1 MIETC
6 QTEKA
11 KRDYILLR
19 KALDHN
25 DQQAYAELMSLYRD
39 SIYYMLVRMVKNKDD
54 AEDLTLMT
62 FGKAFRY
69 LDKYTPK
76 YAFSTWLYRIALNNS
91 IDFLRVKN
99 NMPQYFDEDLYTNSA
114 TSIIDQSEDNLQRTP
129 EEEVIDKQRL
139 QLLRAAVSELPDK
152 YRKVIEL
159 RYYEDLAYEEIAERM
174 DVSLATVKRVRASM
188 VEAMRRR
195 AEELGMKTKDR

>member
-1 MIETC
+1 MNDNTC

-11 KRDYILLR
+11 KRDYLLLR
-19 KALDHN
+19 RALDEN

-39 SIYYMLVRMVKNKDD
+39 SIFYMLVRMVKNKDD

-91 IDFLRVKN
+91 IDFLRMKN
-99 NMPQYFDEDLYTNSA
+99 NMPQYFEEDLYTSNT
-114 TSIIDQSEDNLQRTP
+114 TSIVDQSEDNMQRTP
-129 EEEVIDKQRL
+129 EEEIIDKQRL
-139 QLLRAAVSELPDK
+139 QLLRAAVSELPEK

-159 RYYEDLAYEEIAERM
+159 RYYEDLAYEEISERLGL
-174 DVSLATVKRVRASM
+174 SLSNVKIQIMRAKQM
-188 VEAMRRR
+188 
-195 AEELGMKTKDR
+195 L

>member
-1 MIETC
+1 MINTC

-11 KRDYILLR
+11 KRDYVLLR

-25 DQQAYAELMSLYRD
+25 DQQAYTELMRLYRD
-39 SIYYMLVRMVKNKDD
+39 SIYYMLMRMVKNKDD

-69 LDKYTPK
+69 LDKYTPQ

-99 NMPQYFDEDLYTNSA
+99 NMPQYFEEDLYTNST

-129 EEEVIDKQRL
+129 EDEVIDKQRL
-139 QLLRAAVSELPDK
+139 QLLRAAVSELPER
-152 YRKVIEL
+152 YRRVIEL
-159 RYYEDLAYEEIAERM
+159 RYYEDLAYEEIAERLGLTLSNVKIQIM
-174 DVSLATVKRVRASM
+174 RAKNMLAELMQPMRN
-188 VEAMRRR
+188 AM
-195 AEELGMKTKDR
+195 

>member
-1 MIETC
+1 MINTC

-11 KRDYILLR
+11 KRDYVLLR

-25 DQQAYAELMSLYRD
+25 DQQAYAELMRLYRD
-39 SIYYMLVRMVKNKDD
+39 SIYYMLMRMVKNKDD

-69 LDKYTPK
+69 LDKYTPQ

-99 NMPQYFDEDLYTNSA
+99 NMPQYFEDDLYTNST

-129 EEEVIDKQRL
+129 EDEVIDKQRL
-139 QLLRAAVSELPDK
+139 QLLRAAVSELPER
-152 YRKVIEL
+152 YRRVIEL
-159 RYYEDLAYEEIAERM
+159 RYYEDLAYEEIAERLELTLSNVKIQIM
-174 DVSLATVKRVRASM
+174 RAKNMLAELMLPMRN
-188 VEAMRRR
+188 AM
-195 AEELGMKTKDR
+195 

>member
-1 MIETC
+1 MNTTNTC

-11 KRDYILLR
+11 KRDYVLLR

-25 DQQAYAELMSLYRD
+25 DQQAYAELMRLYRD
-39 SIYYMLVRMVKNKDD
+39 SIYFMLVRMVKNKDD

-99 NMPQYFDEDLYTNSA
+99 NMPQYFEEDLYTSST
-114 TSIIDQSEDNLQRTP
+114 TSIIDKSEDNLQRTP
-129 EEEVIDKQRL
+129 EEEIIDKQRL
-139 QLLRAAVSELPDK
+139 QLLRAAVSELPDR
-152 YRKVIEL
+152 YRRVIEL
-159 RYYEDLAYEEIAERM
+159 CYYEDLAYEEIAERL
-174 DVSLATVKRVRASM
+174 SLTLSNVKIQIMRAKQM
-188 VEAMRRR
+188 LAELMKPMQNAM
-195 AEELGMKTKDR
+195 

>member
-1 MIETC
+1 MMTNTC
-6 QTEKA
+6 QTDKA
-11 KRDYILLR
+11 KRDYVLLR

-25 DQQAYAELMSLYRD
+25 DQQAYAELMALYRD

-99 NMPQYFDEDLYTNSA
+99 NMPQYFEEDLYTSSA

-139 QLLRAAVSELPDK
+139 QLLRAAVAELPEK

-159 RYYEDLAYEEIAERM
+159 RYYEDLAYEEISERLGLTL
-174 DVSLATVKRVRASM
+174 SNVKIQIMRAKQMLSELM
-188 VEAMRRR
+188 QPMRNAM
-195 AEELGMKTKDR
+195 

>member
-1 MIETC
+1 MINTC

-11 KRDYILLR
+11 KRDYVLLR

-39 SIYYMLVRMVKNKDD
+39 SIYYMLIRMVKNKDD

-99 NMPQYFDEDLYTNSA
+99 NMPQYFEEDLYTTNT
-114 TSIIDQSEDNLQRTP
+114 TSIVDQSEDNLQRTP

-139 QLLRAAVSELPDK
+139 QLLRAAVAELPDK
-152 YRKVIEL
+152 YRRVIEL
-159 RYYEDLAYEEIAERM
+159 RYYEDLAYEEIAQRLEL
-174 DVSLATVKRVRASM
+174 SLSNVKIQILRAKQM
-188 VEAMRRR
+188 LTQLMQPMRNAM
-195 AEELGMKTKDR
+195 

>member
-1 MIETC
+1 MINTC

-11 KRDYILLR
+11 KRDYVLLR

-25 DQQAYAELMSLYRD
+25 DQQAYAELMRLYRD
-39 SIYYMLVRMVKNKDD
+39 SIYFMLMRMVKNKDD

-69 LDKYTPK
+69 LDKYTPQ

-99 NMPQYFDEDLYTNSA
+99 NMPQYFEEDLYTTST

-129 EEEVIDKQRL
+129 EEEIIDKQRL
-139 QLLRAAVSELPDK
+139 QLLRAAVSQLPDK

-159 RYYEDLAYEEIAERM
+159 RYYEDLPYEDIAERLGLTL
-174 DVSLATVKRVRASM
+174 SNVKIQIMRAKQMLSELM
-188 VEAMRRR
+188 RPMRNAM
-195 AEELGMKTKDR
+195 

>member
-1 MIETC
+1 MIGTC

-11 KRDYILLR
+11 RRDYVLLR

-25 DQQAYAELMSLYRD
+25 AQQAYAELMSLYRD
-39 SIYYMLVRMVKNKDD
+39 SIYYMLIRMVKNKDD

-99 NMPQYFDEDLYTNSA
+99 NMPQYFEEDLYTTST

-129 EEEVIDKQRL
+129 EDEIIDKQRL
-139 QLLRAAVSELPDK
+139 QMLRAAVSELPEK

-159 RYYEDLAYEEIAERM
+159 RYYEDLAYEDIAERLGLTL
-174 DVSLATVKRVRASM
+174 SNVKIQIMRAKQM
-188 VEAMRRR
+188 LTQLMQPMRNAM
-195 AEELGMKTKDR
+195 

>member
-1 MIETC
+1 MMTNTC
-6 QTEKA
+6 QTDKA
-11 KRDYILLR
+11 KRDYVLLR

-25 DQQAYAELMSLYRD
+25 DQQAYAELMALYRD

-99 NMPQYFDEDLYTNSA
+99 NMPQYFEEDLYTSSA

-139 QLLRAAVSELPDK
+139 QLLRAAVAELPEK

-159 RYYEDLAYEEIAERM
+159 RYYEDLAYGEISERLGLTL
-174 DVSLATVKRVRASM
+174 SNVKIQIMRAKQMLSELM
-188 VEAMRRR
+188 QPMRNAM
-195 AEELGMKTKDR
+195 

>member
-1 MIETC
+1 MINTC

-11 KRDYILLR
+11 KRDYVLLR

-25 DQQAYAELMSLYRD
+25 DQQAYAELMRLYRD
-39 SIYYMLVRMVKNKDD
+39 SIYYMLMRMVKNKDD

-69 LDKYTPK
+69 LDKYTPQ

-99 NMPQYFDEDLYTNSA
+99 NMPQYFEEDLYTSNT
-114 TSIIDQSEDNLQRTP
+114 TSIVDQSEDNLQRTP
-129 EEEVIDKQRL
+129 EDEVIDKQRL
-139 QLLRAAVSELPDK
+139 QLLRAAVSELPDR

-159 RYYEDLAYEEIAERM
+159 RYYEDLAYEEIAERLGLTL
-174 DVSLATVKRVRASM
+174 SNVKIQILRAKQMLSQLM
-188 VEAMRRR
+188 MPMRNAM
-195 AEELGMKTKDR
+195 

>member
-1 MIETC
+1 MINTC

-11 KRDYILLR
+11 KRDYVLLR
-19 KALDHN
+19 KALDNN

-39 SIYYMLVRMVKNKDD
+39 SIYYMLIRMVKNKDD

-91 IDFLRVKN
+91 IDFMRVKN
-99 NMPQYFDEDLYTNSA
+99 NMPQYFEEDLYTSNT
-114 TSIIDQSEDNLQRTP
+114 TSMVDQSEDNMQRTP

-159 RYYEDLAYEEIAERM
+159 RYYEDLAYEDIAERLGL
-174 DVSLATVKRVRASM
+174 SLSNVKIQIMRAKQM
-188 VEAMRRR
+188 LTQLMQPMRNAM
-195 AEELGMKTKDR
+195 

>member
-1 MIETC
+1 MINTC

-11 KRDYILLR
+11 KRDYVLLR
-19 KALDHN
+19 KALDNN

-39 SIYYMLVRMVKNKDD
+39 SIYYMLIRMVKNKDD

-91 IDFLRVKN
+91 IDFMRVKN
-99 NMPQYFDEDLYTNSA
+99 NMPQYFEEDLYTSNT
-114 TSIIDQSEDNLQRTP
+114 TSIIDQSEDNLQRNP
-129 EEEVIDKQRL
+129 EEEIIDKQRL
-139 QLLRAAVSELPDK
+139 QLLRAAVSELPER
-152 YRKVIEL
+152 YRRVIEL
-159 RYYEDLAYEEIAERM
+159 RYYEDLAYEEIAERLGLTL
-174 DVSLATVKRVRASM
+174 SNVKIQIMRAKQMLSELM
-188 VEAMRRR
+188 KPMRNAM
-195 AEELGMKTKDR
+195 

>member
-1 MIETC
+1 MITTTC
-6 QTEKA
+6 TTDKA
-11 KRDYILLR
+11 KRDYQLLR

-25 DQQAYAELMSLYRD
+25 DQQAYAELMHLYRD
-39 SIYYMLVRMVKNKDD
+39 SIYYMLIRMVKNKDD

-69 LDKYTPK
+69 LDKYTPQ

-99 NMPQYFDEDLYTNSA
+99 NMPQYFEEDLYTTST
-114 TSIIDQSEDNLQRTP
+114 TSIIDQREDNLQRTP

-139 QLLRAAVSELPDK
+139 QLLRAAVSQLPDK

-159 RYYEDLAYEEIAERM
+159 RYYEDLPYEDIAERLGLTL
-174 DVSLATVKRVRASM
+174 SNVKIQIMRAKQMLSELM
-188 VEAMRRR
+188 RPMRNAM
-195 AEELGMKTKDR
+195 

>member
-1 MIETC
+1 MNDNTC

-11 KRDYILLR
+11 KRDYLLLR
-19 KALDHN
+19 RALDEN

-39 SIYYMLVRMVKNKDD
+39 SIFYMLVRMVKNKDD

-69 LDKYTPK
+69 LDKYTPQ

-91 IDFLRVKN
+91 IDFLRMKN
-99 NMPQYFDEDLYTNSA
+99 NMPQYFEEDLYTSNT
-114 TSIIDQSEDNLQRTP
+114 TSIVDQSEDNMQRTP
-129 EEEVIDKQRL
+129 EEEIIDKQRL
-139 QLLRAAVSELPDK
+139 QLLRAAVSELPEK

-159 RYYEDLAYEEIAERM
+159 RYYEDLAYEEISERLGL
-174 DVSLATVKRVRASM
+174 SLSNVKIQIMRAKQMLAQLMQPMRNSM
-188 VEAMRRR
+188 
-195 AEELGMKTKDR
+195 

>member
-1 MIETC
+1 MISTC

-11 KRDYILLR
+11 RRDYVLLR

-39 SIYYMLVRMVKNKDD
+39 SIYYMLIRMVKNKDD

-99 NMPQYFDEDLYTNSA
+99 NMPQYFEDDLYTTST

-129 EEEVIDKQRL
+129 EDEIIDKQRL
-139 QLLRAAVSELPDK
+139 QLLRAAVSQLPEK
-152 YRKVIEL
+152 YRRVIEL
-159 RYYEDLAYEEIAERM
+159 RYYEDLPYEDIAERLDLTLSNVKIQIM
-174 DVSLATVKRVRASM
+174 RAKQMLAQLMQPMKNSM
-188 VEAMRRR
+188 
-195 AEELGMKTKDR
+195 

>member
-1 MIETC
+1 MTTTTC

-11 KRDYILLR
+11 KRDYVLLR

-39 SIYYMLVRMVKNKDD
+39 SIFYMLVRMVKNKDD

-91 IDFLRVKN
+91 IDFLRLKN
-99 NMPQYFDEDLYTNSA
+99 NMPQYFEEDLYTSST

-139 QLLRAAVSELPDK
+139 QLLRAAVSELPDR
-152 YRKVIEL
+152 YRRVIEL
-159 RYYEDLAYEEIAERM
+159 RYYEDLAYEEIAERL
-174 DVSLATVKRVRASM
+174 SLTLSNVKIQIMRAKQM
-188 VEAMRRR
+188 LAELMKPMQNAM
-195 AEELGMKTKDR
+195 

>member
-1 MIETC
+1 MNDNTC

-11 KRDYILLR
+11 KRDYLLLR
-19 KALDHN
+19 RALDEN

-39 SIYYMLVRMVKNKDD
+39 SIFYMLVRMVKNKDD

-91 IDFLRVKN
+91 IDFLRMKN
-99 NMPQYFDEDLYTNSA
+99 NMPQYFEEDLYTSNT
-114 TSIIDQSEDNLQRTP
+114 TSIVDQSEDNMQRTP
-129 EEEVIDKQRL
+129 EEEIIDKQRL
-139 QLLRAAVSELPDK
+139 QLLRAAVSELPEK

-159 RYYEDLAYEEIAERM
+159 RYYEDLAYEEISERLGL
-174 DVSLATVKRVRASM
+174 SLSNVKIQIMRAKQMLAQLMQPIRNSM
-188 VEAMRRR
+188 
-195 AEELGMKTKDR
+195 

>member
-1 MIETC
+1 MNDNTC

-11 KRDYILLR
+11 KRDYVLLR

-25 DQQAYAELMSLYRD
+25 DQQAYAALMSLYRD
-39 SIYYMLVRMVKNKDD
+39 SIFYMLVRMVKNKDD

-91 IDFLRVKN
+91 IDFLRLKN
-99 NMPQYFDEDLYTNSA
+99 NMPQYFEEDLYTSST

-159 RYYEDLAYEEIAERM
+159 RYYEDLAYEEISERLGLTL
-174 DVSLATVKRVRASM
+174 SNVKIQIMRAKQM
-188 VEAMRRR
+188 LTQLMQPMRNAM
-195 AEELGMKTKDR
+195 

>member
-1 MIETC
+1 MTNNTC

-11 KRDYILLR
+11 KRDYVLLR

-69 LDKYTPK
+69 PDKYTPK

-91 IDFLRVKN
+91 IDFMRVKN
-99 NMPQYFDEDLYTNSA
+99 NMPQYFEEDLYTSNT
-114 TSIIDQSEDNLQRTP
+114 TSMVDQSEDNMQRTP
-129 EEEVIDKQRL
+129 EEEVIDKHRL
-139 QLLRAAVSELPDK
+139 QLLRAAVAELPDK

-159 RYYEDLAYEEIAERM
+159 RYYEDLAYEDIAERLGL
-174 DVSLATVKRVRASM
+174 SLSNVKIQIMRAKQM
-188 VEAMRRR
+188 LAQLMKPMRNAM
-195 AEELGMKTKDR
+195 

>member
-1 MIETC
+1 MTNTC

-11 KRDYILLR
+11 QRDYVLLR

-25 DQQAYAELMSLYRD
+25 DQQAYAELMGLYRD

-91 IDFLRVKN
+91 IDFLRLKN
-99 NMPQYFDEDLYTNSA
+99 NMPQYFEEDLYTSST
-114 TSIIDQSEDNLQRTP
+114 TSIIDQSEENLQRTP

-139 QLLRAAVSELPDK
+139 QLLRAAVAELPEK
-152 YRKVIEL
+152 YRNVIEL
-159 RYYEDLAYEEIAERM
+159 RYYEDLPYEEIA
-174 DVSLATVKRVRASM
+174 KR
-188 VEAMRRR
+188 
-195 AEELGMKTKDR
+195 LGRTLPMSRSRSCAPSRCSAN

>member
-1 MIETC
+1 MTTTTC

-11 KRDYILLR
+11 KRDYVLLR

-91 IDFLRVKN
+91 IDFLRLKN
-99 NMPQYFDEDLYTNSA
+99 NMPQYFEEDLYTSST

-139 QLLRAAVSELPDK
+139 QLLHAAVSELPDK

-159 RYYEDLAYEEIAERM
+159 RYYEDLAYEEIAERLGL
-174 DVSLATVKRVRASM
+174 SLSNVKIQIMRAKQMLSQLM
-188 VEAMRRR
+188 QPMRNAM
-195 AEELGMKTKDR
+195 